1 MLLAQ
6 AAKAFCQNF
15 KGFWLIKSHLYLPL
29 NLSWF
34 DHTPGGTS
42 ATHAAAQTAGD
53 LTRLG
58 GEGVQRQEGKTHVP
72 GPLETKGE
80 NGEILN
86 NVMSTL
92 D

>member
-1 MLLAQ
+1 MTHT
-6 AAKAFCQNF
+6 
-15 KGFWLIKSHLYLPL
+15 HLYLPL

-42 ATHAAAQTAGD
+42 THAAAQTAGD

-72 GPLETKGE
+72 GPLETGRT
-80 NGEILN
+80 GRIWGITM
-86 NVMSTL
+86 VI
-92 D
+92 